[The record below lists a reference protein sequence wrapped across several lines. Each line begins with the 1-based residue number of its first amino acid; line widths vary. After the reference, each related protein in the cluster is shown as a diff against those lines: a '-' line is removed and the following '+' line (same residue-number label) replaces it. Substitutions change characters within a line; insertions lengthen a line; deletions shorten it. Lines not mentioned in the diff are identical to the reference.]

1 MRRLSTVFAV
11 AGIFLGLLIGMSSTS
26 WAQGRAR
33 GRFYNKTEVS
43 RIIKRL
49 EDNTDRFKG
58 YIDRELDKT
67 RLDKTPAE
75 DRIWD
80 RVRALESATDRLR
93 SRFDRTDTWRETR
106 NEVLDVVQ
114 EGKRIEQLFER
125 YQIYR
130 RVFARWAEVRRDINT
145 LAGVYEIPPIR

>member
-1 MRRLSTVFAV
+1 MRRVFTVSAV
-11 AGIFLGLLIGMSSTS
+11 SGIFLGLLIGMGSTS
-26 WAQGRAR
+26 WAQGRTR
-33 GRFYNKTEVS
+33 GRFYNKTDVS

-49 EDNTDRFKG
+49 EDNTDRFKS
-58 YIDRELDKT
+58 YIDSEIDKT

-106 NEVLDVVQ
+106 NEVQDVVQ

-130 RVFARWAEVRRDINT
+130 RVFARWAGVRRDINT